1 MFIRNISAD
10 TFLNGVDNNTFIVG
24 YSSGAFSYVDYA
36 YESRVMAGSSYGQG
50 RKLRFDASQDTH
62 GNDTEPDFI
71 RNPTAGHT
79 GAVIR
84 PNSILALPIYIY

>member
-1 MFIRNISAD
+1 
-10 TFLNGVDNNTFIVG
+10 
-24 YSSGAFSYVDYA
+24 
-36 YESRVMAGSSYGQG
+36 MAGSSYGGG

-84 PNSILALPIYIY
+84 PNSILALPIYVY